1 LKAKI
6 PAPTVKDPTPNAHL
20 VNGLNREIFCD
31 VVEYNLL
38 PPVRIPFCNLA
49 RAPSLADDETL
60 ARVELATLR
69 TIFSS
74 SLLFIVK
81 VQANTKKVLSGLF
94 SVQAGLLRLEG
105 KTIPPAQPR
114 A

>member
-1 LKAKI
+1 MLFI
-6 PAPTVKDPTPNAHL
+6 PLYNILLIKNESFQFIKFTVKDPTPNAHL

-81 VQANTKKVLSGLF
+81 V
-94 SVQAGLLRLEG
+94 
-105 KTIPPAQPR
+105 
-114 A
+114 